1 MTNGHVRTYVVDVDG
16 GLLGLERVIGVL
28 RRRNIA
34 VLGLS
39 ARPGAAVH
47 QARLTCRVS
56 STNHDQVRRQL
67 SRLIEVAALTDM
79 EETRDDAA

>member
-1 MTNGHVRTYVVDVDG
+1 VTSGHVRTYVVDVDG

-34 VLGLS
+34 VLGLF
-39 ARPGAAVH
+39 ARPGASAH
-47 QARLTCRVS
+47 QARLTCRVT

-67 SRLIEVAALTDM
+67 ARLIEVAALTDI
-79 EETRDDAA
+79 EEPCDDAA